1 MSDTTARVSK
11 STTLLSAASGTFTT
25 SRTWSSLSTEL
36 MDGKL
41 WLGSAITAL
50 GATVMALANAL
61 LI

>member
-1 MSDTTARVSK
+1 
-11 STTLLSAASGTFTT
+11 L
-25 SRTWSSLSTEL
+25 SLSTEL

-41 WLGSAITAL
+41 WLGSATIAL

>member
-1 MSDTTARVSK
+1 MSATTVRVSR

-25 SRTWSSLSTEL
+25 SRTWLSLSTEL

-41 WLGSAITAL
+41 WLGSATIAL